1 MLNCRKNEDLGAR
14 AKIGKTAPA
23 VAAVATNQKS
33 RFLSRWPFPYKNNH
47 LNDEVFGNSSE
58 IPKKKRAATVAV
70 AADTKER
77 NKKIAAIE
85 DMWKREEWDT
95 GITADSMQIYF
106 RDIKKHPLLISSE
119 EEKNLAKKI
128 AKGNSKARNRMIEA
142 NLRLVINIA
151 KRYMHRG
158 LPLHDLIEEGNIGLI
173 QAVEHFKPA
182 KGCKFSTYATFWIRQ
197 AIERAIINQANV
209 VRIPIHVAADISKLM
224 KVTRELTVT
233 LKRTPDTRELSEKTG
248 LSGRYIKKL
257 SMVVKKTCSLEAA
270 LADESDQSLLDL
282 IEDDT
287 VQQPVELINQSLRS
301 ETVQGWLQML
311 DDRERTVI
319 SRRFGFDKKES
330 QTLQSI
336 GKSIGVSRERIRQI
350 EEKALNKL
358 KEIAENANIM
368 SLATI

>member
-209 VRIPIHVAADISKLM
+209 VRIPIHVAADISRLM
-224 KVTRELTVT
+224 RVSRELTTV
-233 LKRTPDTRELSEKTG
+233 LKKQPDILELSEKTG
-248 LSGRYIKKL
+248 FSGRYIKKL
-257 SMVVKKTCSLEAA
+257 TTIINKNYSLDSAIHK
-270 LADESDQSLLDL
+270 DSDQSLLDL
-282 IEDDT
+282 IEDNT
-287 VQQPVELINQSLRS
+287 VPQPVELINQSMRTEKINSWLR
-301 ETVQGWLQML
+301 ML
-311 DDRERTVI
+311 DDRENTIIR
-319 SRRFGFDKKES
+319 RRFGFVDDEP
-330 QTLQSI
+330 QTLQHI

-350 EEKALNKL
+350 ERNALIKL
-358 KEIAENANIM
+358 KDIAAQSDIE
-368 SLATI
+368 SLEAI